1 MSLKA
6 LAHKVLERQ
15 RHVHLAEKRREQAPE
30 QSSGRHCAIC
40 KAVLDDANYIA
51 TWTGADCCPAGPC
64 LQRAL
69 DEAKDDLKT
78 PEAVARYAK
87 ELADQQP
94 R

>member
-30 QSSGRHCAIC
+30 QSSGRHCMIC
-40 KAVLDDANYIA
+40 KAVLDDAFFIA
-51 TWTGADCCPAGPC
+51 IWTGASVCPAGPC
-64 LQRAL
+64 LQQAL
-69 DEAKDDLKT
+69 DRAVDDYET
-78 PEAVARYAK
+78 PEATARLAK
-87 ELADQQP
+87 ELADQPP